1 MEKIYGY
8 KEKDI
13 RGLAEFIKNKGT
25 KSLSTV
31 FEEYGNYS
39 GKAKGTVRNLYYAI
53 AKRSVEDREFCKD
66 FFGGKPLTVSEI
78 VGFEGEEERAL
89 IKKILTEREKGRSVR
104 NIIMELSNG
113 DGKLALRYQNKFRGA
128 IKNKPHFIAEIV
140 EELKGEGINVTEFS
154 ASEKVK
160 GIIPDASFNRLKK
173 EVDDLVN
180 KIAAKTRKENEY
192 LKERV
197 IFLER
202 ENSRLINLI
211 QGESAAEKFFK
222 NRDRKEYIN

>member
-13 RGLAEFIKNKGT
+13 RGLAEFIKNKGS
-25 KSLSTV
+25 KSLSSV
-31 FEEYGNYS
+31 FEEYGSYS
-39 GKAKGTVRNLYYAI
+39 KKAKGTVRNLYYAI
-53 AKRSVEDREFCKD
+53 AKRSVEDSEFCKE
-66 FFGGKPLTVSEI
+66 FFGGKPLKVSEI
-78 VGFEGEEERAL
+78 VGFGEMVEHAL
-89 IKKILTEREKGRSVR
+89 IKKILTEKEKGRSVR
-104 NIIMELSNG
+104 SIIMELSNG

-128 IKNKPHFIAEIV
+128 IKNKPHYVDKIV
-140 EELKGEGINVTEFS
+140 EELKDEGIIV
-154 ASEKVK
+154 ASPITSERVK
-160 GIIPDASFNRLKK
+160 AIIPDSSFNRLKK

-180 KIAAKTRKENEY
+180 KIAEKTRKENEY

-211 QGESAAEKFFK
+211 QKESTAEKFFK